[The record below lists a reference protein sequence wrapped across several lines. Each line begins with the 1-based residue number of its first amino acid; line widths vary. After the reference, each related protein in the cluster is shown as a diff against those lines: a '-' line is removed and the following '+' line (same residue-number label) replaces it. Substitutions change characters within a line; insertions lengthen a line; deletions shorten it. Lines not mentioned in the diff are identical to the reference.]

1 MIDIRTKIIWN
12 GTLDELDPKF
22 GILRNFTAYEDKFKS
37 WHLINSDDTVIETKI
52 LSVIFIGQTGYGK
65 STLLNKLI
73 GKEVFETS
81 DIEACTKSLNAALY
95 ALSDNQENIHPKHYI
110 SFVDLPGIGES
121 NKADEKYLQWYKKYI
136 EDAAA
141 VIYLFRADKR
151 DHTADEYFFNN
162 VFSTKSDSKL
172 ICTVSQADKIEPFRG
187 EEMLSH
193 PQRLNLLKKEHELK
207 TKSFLRYKRALI
219 VSISS
224 HLDFNI
230 DMLKDE
236 IIYKLIRS
244 DIDSENVKSL
254 LKIVEKTFIK

>member
-1 MIDIRTKIIWN
+1 MIDIQTNVLWS

-22 GILRNFTAYEDKFKS
+22 GILRNFTAFEDKFKS
-37 WHLINSDDTVIETKI
+37 WYLINTDDTVVKIKI
-52 LSVIFIGQTGYGK
+52 LNAIFIGQTGYGK
-65 STLLNKLI
+65 STLLNTLI

-81 DIEACTKSLNAALY
+81 DTEACTKSLNVALY
-95 ALSDNQENIHPKHYI
+95 ALSNNQENIHPKHYI

-136 EDAAA
+136 EEAAA

-187 EEMLSH
+187 EEMLSQ
-193 PQRLNLLKKEHELK
+193 PQRLNLLKKERELK
-207 TKSFLRYKRALI
+207 TKSFLRHKRARI

-236 IIYKLIRS
+236 IIYKLVCS
-244 DIDSENVKSL
+244 DFDSEYVGSL
-254 LKIVEKTFIK
+254 LEQAIKRSIK